1 MAKAPESLRG
11 ISEIHTMTNMKENFL
26 VTGGINISSIRNS
39 TIAIVKAVTIK
50 S

>member
-1 MAKAPESLRG
+1 MANTPDSLRG
-11 ISEIHTMTNMKENFL
+11 IRERHTIAKMKENFL
-26 VTGGINISSIRNS
+26 LFGGSKISSIRNS